1 MLGGQD
7 DLGSADIYGVGD
19 LISCSATSPSE
30 LAAAQGSA
38 LRCGAGV
45 ADFRFDALLG
55 NGSYSI
61 GRLTVLAI
69 VRERQEEVELKVNDR

>member
-45 ADFRFDALLG
+45 GDFRLDALLG
-55 NGSYSI
+55 
-61 GRLTVLAI
+61 
-69 VRERQEEVELKVNDR
+69 KW